1 MQIPARRFA
10 HSMVA
15 RLVLIGLLVVLSAA
29 ALRYVLLS
37 SWLRED
43 LEALIS
49 AERLAI
55 AHFVADD
62 VEGKLEQRRVLLER
76 MAHSLPLELLDQP
89 EPLREWLRMRH
100 ELVPLFSLGFRAI
113 GADGGIVADYP
124 PAPQQAAT
132 PQDDEAVREALAGR
146 PAIGRPFADAAPERA
161 ALSMSV
167 PLRDRSG
174 AVRGALVGLVPIS
187 AFDFHD
193 IPSQNTDE
201 GAGGLLLISPRDK
214 LFLSSTD
221 PSMVLRPTPAEG
233 INRLHDRAMQGY
245 RGTGITVNA
254 KGVEEFSAMVSVP
267 STGWFVVAR
276 IPTADAFAAVA
287 RIRTI
292 LLRGT
297 VLGVVM
303 VLLLVAGLCW
313 WEFRPLFEAARDA
326 DAMTRGDAPLQP
338 LRVRRDDEVGHLT
351 AAFNRLLLKLD
362 GSQRELARM
371 AHHDSLT
378 GLPNRR
384 LLADR
389 LQQALSRARRNRTCL
404 ALLVMDL
411 DSFKPI
417 NDAHGH
423 EGGDRALRT
432 IARRLADALRQ
443 NDTLARVG
451 GDEFVLL
458 ATDLGSAEVAVRA
471 AQAIASKC
479 IAIASQPLGIE
490 AVDTCLGVSIGIAV
504 CDGCGNVDELLN
516 AADQAMYAAKQAGG
530 GRYVLADRVAGPADA
545 ALACERFQRT
555 AHVDSGANAAT
566 SSAPSGVSA

>member
-1 MQIPARRFA
+1 
-10 HSMVA
+10 MVA

-29 ALRYVLLS
+29 ILRYVLLS
-37 SWLRED
+37 TWLRED
-43 LEALIS
+43 LEALVS

-55 AHFVADD
+55 AHFVAND
-62 VEGKLEQRRVLLER
+62 VEAKLQQRRVLLER
-76 MAHSLPLELLDQP
+76 MAQSLPPELLDQP
-89 EPLREWLRMRH
+89 GPLREWLRVRH
-100 ELVPLFSLGFRAI
+100 ELVPLFALGFRVI
-113 GADGGIVADYP
+113 GADGGVIADHP
-124 PAPQQAAT
+124 PAAQRTAST
-132 PQDDEAVREALAGR
+132 QDNGAIGEALAGR
-146 PAIGRPFADAAPERA
+146 PAIGGPFADAVSKQA
-161 ALSMSV
+161 ALPMSMPV
-167 PLRDRSG
+167 RDGSG
-174 AVRGALVGLVPIS
+174 TVRGALVGLVPVS

-193 IPSQNTDE
+193 IPRQNTHE

-214 LFLSSTD
+214 LFVSSTD
-221 PSMVLRPTPAEG
+221 PSMILRPTPAEG

-267 STGWFVVAR
+267 TTGWFVVAR

-287 RIRTI
+287 RTRTI

-297 VLGVVM
+297 VLSVVL

-389 LQQALSRARRNRTCL
+389 LQQALARARRNRTCL

-411 DSFKPI
+411 DGFKPI

-432 IARRLADALRQ
+432 IARRFADALRQ

-458 ATDLGSAEVAVRA
+458 ATDLGGADEAARA
-471 AQAIASKC
+471 AQAIAAKC

-490 AVDTCLGVSIGIAV
+490 AVDTRLGVSIGIAV

-516 AADQAMYAAKQAGG
+516 VADQAMYEAKQAGG
-530 GRYVLADRVAGPADA
+530 GRYVLAGRVAGSADA
-545 ALACERFQRT
+545 ALDCARFQRS
-555 AHVDSGANAAT
+555 AHFDSGANAAT
-566 SSAPSGVSA
+566 RSTPSGVSA